1 MHIPGLG
8 DYSEAFSYYGGI
20 LKSLDANYFILFS
33 SGKYSLIRIYDCISN
48 TIIEEYRNDNS
59 SIIIHEH
66 EFASVMAKGEK

>member
-8 DYSEAFSYYGGI
+8 DYSDAFPI
-20 LKSLDANYFILFS
+20 AEVFLKSLDGNYFILFS
-33 SGKYSLIRIYDCISN
+33 SGKYSLIRIDDCISN